1 MEQSASLRG
10 HVALLGHFRPAAAS
24 IARFIQGGSYR
35 VHVRSTEWGGWC
47 KMASLNRKEPMN
59 ASKIVAIVL
68 IAAGVLALV
77 YGSFSYTK
85 DTTAVKLGPIEL
97 SVKEK
102 ETVNVPMWVGV
113 GAIVVGGLLLVLGGK
128 KG

>member
-1 MEQSASLRG
+1 
-10 HVALLGHFRPAAAS
+10 
-24 IARFIQGGSYR
+24 
-35 VHVRSTEWGGWC
+35 
-47 KMASLNRKEPMN
+47 MN
-59 ASKIVAIVL
+59 TIRIVAIALIVL
-68 IAAGVLALV
+68 GALGLL

-102 ETVNVPMWVGV
+102 KTVNVPMWAGV
-113 GAIVVGGLLLVLGGK
+113 GAIVVGGLLLVLGAR